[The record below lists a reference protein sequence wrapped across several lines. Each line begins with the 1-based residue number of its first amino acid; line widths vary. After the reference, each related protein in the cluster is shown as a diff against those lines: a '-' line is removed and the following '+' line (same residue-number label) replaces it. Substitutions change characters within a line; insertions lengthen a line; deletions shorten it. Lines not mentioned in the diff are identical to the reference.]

1 MNITLASYLDK
12 IEFGITACSK
22 ALPHVQEMLTLIEE
36 ELQLLETTSKAL
48 HFQGITV
55 QDKDGYKNKDNNK
68 AKKLAP

>member
-22 ALPHVQEMLTLIEE
+22 ALPHMQDMLIHIEE
-36 ELQLLETTSKAL
+36 ELDLLETTSKEL
-48 HFQGITV
+48 EFQGITV
-55 QDKDGYKNKDNNK
+55 KDKTHQE